1 MSLSFDPDTDI
12 VGILSNLS
20 KVILLP
26 FVMVTIVGMIGE
38 QTVLRCLRIFIWQI
52 CRQET
57 L

>member
-26 FVMVTIVGMIGE
+26 FVMVTIVCMIGE
-38 QTVLRCLRIFIWQI
+38 QTILRCLRIFIWQI